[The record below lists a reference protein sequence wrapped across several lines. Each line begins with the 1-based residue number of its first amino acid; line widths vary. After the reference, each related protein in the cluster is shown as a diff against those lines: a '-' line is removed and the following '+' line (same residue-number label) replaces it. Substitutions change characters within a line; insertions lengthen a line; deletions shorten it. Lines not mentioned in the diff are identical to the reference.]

1 MLRDSYIFSLGLTL
15 MSLLIS
21 LGCSPYPK
29 VAPKVDQEKALQV
42 LRLALDAWKEGKPI
56 TDLAQASDK
65 IVAQDFDWMQN
76 KKLISYEVMG
86 KGIPQDANL
95 RVEVSLR
102 FDGETQPKMVAY
114 IVGTAPV
121 QTVFRAFE

>member
-1 MLRDSYIFSLGLTL
+1 MFRGSYIFSLGPTL
-15 MSLLIS
+15 VCLLLS

-42 LRLALDAWKEGKPI
+42 LHIALDAWKAGKPI
-56 TDLAQASDK
+56 TDLAQVSDK

-76 KKLISYEVMG
+76 KKLVSYEVMG

-102 FDGETQPKMVAY
+102 FDGETQAQRVAY